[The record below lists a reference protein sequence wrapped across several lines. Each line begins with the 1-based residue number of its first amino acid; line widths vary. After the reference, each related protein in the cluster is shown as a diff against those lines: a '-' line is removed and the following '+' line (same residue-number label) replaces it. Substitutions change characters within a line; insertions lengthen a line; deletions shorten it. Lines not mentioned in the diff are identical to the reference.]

1 MLADPQS
8 ITVNAVAQS
17 LPRTLLEGSR
27 ATYQSADGLFTMVVS
42 HTNASGNRIRTMVRV
57 DQKAIVPD
65 PLTAVNDYETMGV
78 YIVIDRPLAGFT
90 ATQVDYLVQALKAWL
105 TTAQVTALFGRQI

>member
-1 MLADPQS
+1 MLTDPQT
-8 ITVNAVAQS
+8 ITVNSVAQS

-42 HTNASGNRIRTMVRV
+42 HINAGRDRIRTMVRI

-65 PLTAVNDYETMGV
+65 PLTSVNDYETLGV
-78 YIVIDRPLAGFT
+78 YLVIDRPQVGFT
-90 ATQVDYLVQALKAWL
+90 ATQVDYLVQALKAWF